1 MASVLQE
8 GSLNAEFV
16 ITHKMALSEA
26 AHGYD
31 IFNKKVEDCL
41 KVVLL
46 PGQ

>member
-1 MASVLQE
+1 MLFMMQE

-16 ITHKMALSEA
+16 ITHKISLKDA